1 MQRLLRGLS
10 VLAAMALVASGAPAA
25 RAAEPF
31 VIPVIAPLTGGYA
44 YAGQA
49 MRTSLTALETQVN
62 KEGGIKGQPLK
73 FDYVDDAST
82 PQTALQMAQNVLGG
96 ASKPQ
101 AIIGS
106 EYAALCLAMAPFTKA
121 KAVQYCVSP
130 GVHPEYGADLFS
142 ASIST
147 QGMATAMVRFMREKG
162 WKRIATITSTDA
174 SGQDAEVQLK
184 TTALLSENVTG
195 GVSIVDA
202 EHFNPTDQT
211 VTAQMARI
219 RAANPDV
226 IVMWTS
232 GQPFG
237 TVTHAYTDAGM
248 TVPAFTTNGNMSFTF
263 MKQFNGFLPKNLYF
277 PGLAYLAG
285 PNPKEA
291 MASTRAPIKRM
302 YDAMKA
308 AGAPVDFQAGVPWD
322 PAQIIV
328 DAYRKLG
335 TSASYEQIRQWILS
349 QTDYAG
355 ISGVYDFT
363 DKGAGAQRGLS
374 SKDVLIMK
382 WDDTKP
388 AFIPASKMGGGA
400 PS

>member
-1 MQRLLRGLS
+1 MLR
-10 VLAAMALVASGAPAA
+10 VLRAVSLTAAVVLVAGTAVAVKAA
-25 RAAEPF
+25 DPF
-31 VIPVIAPLTGGYA
+31 VIPVVTPLTGGYA

-49 MRTSLTALETQVN
+49 MKTSLTALENQVN

-73 FDYVDDAST
+73 FEYIDDAST
-82 PQTALQMAQNVLGG
+82 PQTALQMTQNALGG
-96 ASKPQ
+96 ANKPQ

-184 TTALLSENVTG
+184 ATAALPENVSG

-211 VTAQMARI
+211 VSAQMAKI
-219 RAANPDV
+219 KAATPDV

-237 TVTHAYTDAGM
+237 TVTHAYTDAGL
-248 TVPAFTTNGNMSFTF
+248 TIPAFTTNGNMSFTF

-285 PNPKEA
+285 ANPKEA

-322 PAQIIV
+322 PAQIVV

-335 TSASYEQIRQWILS
+335 PTATYEQIRNWILS
-349 QTDYAG
+349 QKDYAG

-388 AFIPASKMGGGA
+388 AFMAASKMGGGA
-400 PS
+400 P

>member
-1 MQRLLRGLS
+1 MQRLLRVLS
-10 VLAAMALVASGAPAA
+10 VSAAIVLVSGGAFPAG
-25 RAAEPF
+25 AADPF
-31 VIPVIAPLTGGYA
+31 VIPVITPLTGGYA

-49 MRTSLTALETQVN
+49 MKTSLTALETQVN

-73 FDYVDDAST
+73 FEYVDDAST
-82 PQTALQMAQNVLGG
+82 PQTALQMVQNVLNGS
-96 ASKPQ
+96 AKPQ
-101 AIIGS
+101 AVIGS

-130 GVHPEYGADLFS
+130 GVHPEYGSDLFS

-184 TTALLSENVTG
+184 TTAALPENVSN
-195 GVSIVDA
+195 GVTIVDA
-202 EHFNPTDQT
+202 EHFNPTEQT
-211 VTAQMARI
+211 VAAQMQRI

-248 TVPAFTTNGNMSFTF
+248 TIPAFTTNGNMSFTF
-263 MKQFNGFLPKNLYF
+263 MKQFNGFLPKTLYF

-291 MASTRAPIKRM
+291 VASTRAPIKRM
-302 YDAMKA
+302 YDAMRA

-322 PAQIIV
+322 PAQIVV

-335 TSASYEQIRQWILS
+335 TSATYEQIRNWILS
-349 QTDYAG
+349 QNEYAG

-388 AFIPASKMGGGA
+388 AFIPASKMGGGVN
-400 PS
+400 